1 MRTDYILLKPR
12 KLKATADVI
21 RAVKKERK
29 AGVPYRTIARKYK
42 LSFSYV
48 YYLCLTGDEKTEY
61 RQKMSAS
68 SKRYYDENRDEI
80 IRKNGIR
87 IKKLREAK
95 RKIIQKKVKQ
105 GCFIGRKQNP
115 LSP

>member
-48 YYLCLTGDEKTEY
+48 YYLCLTGDDKTEY
-61 RQKMSAS
+61 RKKMSAS
-68 SKRYYDENRDEI
+68 SKRYYEENREKV
-80 IRKNGIR
+80 IRKNGEHT
-87 IKKLREAK
+87 KKVRAAK
-95 RKIIQKKVKQ
+95 RKILKKKVNK
-105 GCFIGRKQNP
+105 GCYTGRSQN
-115 LSP
+115 L

>member
-21 RAVKKERK
+21 KAVKKERK
-29 AGVPYRTIARKYK
+29 AGVPYRTIAKKYK

-61 RQKMSAS
+61 MQKMTAS
-68 SKRYYDENRDEI
+68 SKRYYEENREEV
-80 IRKNGIR
+80 IRKNGIHT
-87 IKKLREAK
+87 KKVREAK
-95 RKIIQKKVKQ
+95 RKILAKKEK
-105 GCFIGRKQNP
+105 RKCLFSRRTN
-115 LSP
+115 L

>member
-48 YYLCLTGDEKTEY
+48 YYLCLTGDDKTEY
-61 RQKMSAS
+61 RKKMSAS
-68 SKRYYDENRDEI
+68 SKRYYEENREEV
-80 IRKNGIR
+80 IRKNGEHT
-87 IKKLREAK
+87 KKVREAK
-95 RKIIQKKVKQ
+95 RKILKKKVKK
-105 GCFIGRKQNP
+105 GCFIGRNQN
-115 LSP
+115 L